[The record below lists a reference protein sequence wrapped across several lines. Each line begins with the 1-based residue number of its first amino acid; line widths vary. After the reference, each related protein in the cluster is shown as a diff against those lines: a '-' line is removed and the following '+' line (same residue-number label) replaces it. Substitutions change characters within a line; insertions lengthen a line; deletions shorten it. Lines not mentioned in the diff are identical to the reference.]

1 MKKKLIL
8 AALLGAA
15 ALFASEFKVNNR
27 VPASGYSANNSSWK
41 YEHNFTF
48 EKGKVPAEFLVPEG
62 RLKKHKKYASIYGY
76 NGDITLQIKAPG
88 PVKALEWS
96 ASVTNFADKVKRK
109 LSLSYSLDGVT
120 YKTLDSK
127 EFIQNC
133 SLASGKIQ
141 LPANRGYLFLKYQR
155 HVEKNDSNGRYGF
168 VLLQK
173 MNLKLDG
180 TWSDRESISSQTN
193 STPLKKA
200 FPTGVY
206 WAWERTKMNADYA
219 KMEFWQF
226 VEHSMK
232 VAKENGYDTLWFVNL
247 PGNHE
252 QVKVLALAEKHG
264 LRVLTNSDLYTI
276 YYTGL
281 DSLGQMDRLADQT
294 VARIGHFKSLLGY
307 VLKDEPLLCDMDSSD
322 YLCSLMKKADPGRDS
337 VVVVMNRPSLTYLRD
352 SKLPIVCTDIYY
364 FADENSTMLP
374 APRNVGQ
381 AEFTNALNLFNLS
394 AERHNKHSWFMGQIF
409 GDIWGRHWYKN
420 GKYIVYPGCYLHW
433 RMPTKAESKWQ
444 IWEALRLGSKGI
456 IFYVYHS
463 DIPLMVPPEKAVTA
477 DDKKKVAA
485 MDKRGKIAA
494 SWKTQKLTDK
504 TIELE
509 WSAGMLHPGGKPT
522 EQMVATRSVMKLI
535 RANES
540 LLVDRCRAEFP
551 VFFATDAKT
560 NVERFR
566 SGDKWFG
573 VIVNRDLDNTRTVEI
588 RLPLNVK
595 KIKDLATGKEVKMA
609 SAGKYFQKISL
620 TLEAGSGAL
629 LESEFYEHAGLRYSK
644 ESFDQ
649 YSIHNVKVNDHA
661 EIFNHGRYGA
671 DENRSLRLKKGGDPS
686 LAACALLGIS
696 NPKNSNFTYSKNL
709 SRRGKGTTYC
719 MIRGKLDKSEIRAA
733 VVGQE
738 ADAPNFQHLLH
749 PKNGKLEKMDS
760 KTIQKDQFYIPAV
773 VPREI
778 AALEFY
784 LGREDYLEEIILW
797 FVPDPP
803 GK

>member
-1 MKKKLIL
+1 MKKKLIF
-8 AALLGAA
+8 AALLSAA

-27 VPASGYSANNSSWK
+27 VPASGYSENNSSWK

-48 EKGKVPAEFLVPEG
+48 EKGKVPGEFLIPDG

-88 PVKALEWS
+88 PVKTLEWS

-127 EFIQNC
+127 EFVQNS
-133 SLASGKIQ
+133 SLSSGKIQ

-155 HVEKNDSNGRYGF
+155 HVEKNDSNGRFGF
-168 VLLQK
+168 VLIQK
-173 MNLKLDG
+173 MNLKLTG
-180 TWSDRESISSQTN
+180 SWSDKDAAATQANT
-193 STPLKKA
+193 TPLKKA

-219 KMEFWQF
+219 GMEFWKF
-226 VEHSMK
+226 VEYSMK
-232 VAKENGYDTLWFVNL
+232 SAKENGYDTLWFVNL

-252 QVKVLALAEKHG
+252 QVKVLSLAEKHG

-307 VLKDEPLLCDMDSSD
+307 VLKDEPLLCDMASSD
-322 YLCSLMKKADPGRDS
+322 YLCQLMKKADPGRDS
-337 VVVVMNRPSLTYLRD
+337 VVVAMNRPSLTYLRD

-409 GDIWGRHWYKN
+409 GDVWGRHWYKD

-433 RMPTKAESKWQ
+433 RMPTEAESQWQ

-463 DIPLMVPPEKAVTA
+463 DIPLMVPPEKAITPE
-477 DDKKKVAA
+477 DKKKVAR
-485 MDKRGKIAA
+485 MDQRAKIAA
-494 SWKTQKLTDK
+494 SWKTQPLTKK
-504 TIELE
+504 TVELD

-522 EQMVATRSVMKLI
+522 KQMVATRSVMKLI
-535 RANES
+535 RANEA
-540 LLVDRCRAEFP
+540 LLVNRYRAEFP
-551 VFFATDAKT
+551 VFFAADAMT
-560 NVERFR
+560 NVETFR
-566 SGDKWFG
+566 SGDRWFG
-573 VIVNRDLDNTRTVEI
+573 VIVNRDLDNARNVEVK
-588 RLPLNVK
+588 LPLNVK
-595 KIKDLATGKEVKMA
+595 SVKDLATGKTIPV
-609 SAGKYFQKISL
+609 SADGKHFQKISL
-620 TLEAGSGAL
+620 RLNAGCGAL
-629 LESEFYEHAGLRYSK
+629 LETEFYQHAGLLYGK

-649 YSIHNVKVNDHA
+649 QSIHNVKINDNA

-671 DENRSLRLKKGGDPS
+671 DENRSLRLKNNGNPS

-719 MIRGKLDKSEIRAA
+719 LVRGKLANADVRSA
-733 VVGQE
+733 VVAQD
-738 ADAPNFQHLLH
+738 ADVPNFQHLLH
-749 PKNGKLEKMDS
+749 PKNGKLQKMNS
-760 KTIQKDQFYIPAV
+760 VSIQKGNFTVPAV
-773 VPREI
+773 VPKNT
-778 AALEFY
+778 AALEFFIGPKDY
-784 LGREDYLEEIILW
+784 IEDITLW
-797 FVPDPP
+797 FVPDPV
-803 GK
+803 K